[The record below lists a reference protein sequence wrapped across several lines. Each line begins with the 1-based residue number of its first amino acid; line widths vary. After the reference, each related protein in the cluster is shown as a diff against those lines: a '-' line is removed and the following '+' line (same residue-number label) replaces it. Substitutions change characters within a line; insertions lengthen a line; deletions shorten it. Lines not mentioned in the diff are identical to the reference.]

1 MTTTG
6 LEEPIYLLDGNNKII
21 PECVEVLKYIAE
33 KGDLVLSTGHISWQE
48 IDVLI
53 PTALELG
60 VRKIVVNHPSFTIM
74 APHDVIARWA
84 KWGAWIEMTACE
96 FGAVVFNDD
105 SRFNP
110 IALFNQYLDAGVPME
125 QMFISTDFGQ
135 SISPEPVEGMYKFL
149 SLIHEQLG
157 YGADV
162 LERMTKTIPAYL
174 MSVES

>member
-1 MTTTG
+1 M
-6 LEEPIYLLDGNNKII
+6 
-21 PECVEVLKYIAE
+21 
-33 KGDLVLSTGHISWQE
+33 
-48 IDVLI
+48 
-53 PTALELG
+53 
-60 VRKIVVNHPSFTIM
+60 
-74 APHDVIARWA
+74 IARWA

-149 SLIHEQLG
+149 SL
-157 YGADV
+157 
-162 LERMTKTIPAYL
+162 T
-174 MSVES
+174 MSSWATAAMCWSV

>member
-1 MTTTG
+1 
-6 LEEPIYLLDGNNKII
+6 
-21 PECVEVLKYIAE
+21 
-33 KGDLVLSTGHISWQE
+33 
-48 IDVLI
+48 
-53 PTALELG
+53 
-60 VRKIVVNHPSFTIM
+60 
-74 APHDVIARWA
+74 
-84 KWGAWIEMTACE
+84 MTACE

-162 LERMTKTIPAYL
+162 LERMTKDHPRLPDERGI
-174 MSVES
+174 MKGVFH